1 MSGFERG
8 PGRSLAEHV
17 DQAIEAAFADQRL
30 VGAVVLVAHRGQWLY
45 RRAAGLADRE
55 AGRTMGEDSLFRLA
69 SVSKPIVSV
78 AALSLVD
85 EGRLA
90 LDEPIADWLPA
101 FRPRLADGREARIT
115 PRQLLSHSAGLGY
128 RFLEA
133 DADGPYARAGISDG
147 MDLPGFDLAE
157 NLRRLASVPLLYE
170 PGRAWGYS
178 LATDV
183 LGALVARVDG
193 RPLAEALRQRVGIP
207 AGMRDS
213 GFLCADAQRLAAV
226 YVSDRPRPRRMAERE
241 TVAPF
246 EDSVGIRFEPSRAFE
261 PSAYASGG
269 AGMIGSAG
277 DVLRLLEIL
286 RQGGAPLL
294 TPGLVEEMGR
304 DQVPGLELPANPGFG
319 FGLGFSV
326 LRDPAIAQSPE
337 SPGTWR
343 WAAPTG
349 IPGSS
354 TGPANCRW
362 WRSPTPCS
370 RACQDAS
377 STTCA
382 TPSTVPRRCADGTP
396 RSISGERRGR
406 CVGRG
411 AAAAAERVA
420 GDGDVRL
427 RRHSQRNPAGRPA
440 AANRRGAGGQR
451 GAGRATGQRL
461 CPGFATGR
469 VAGGEPDPGLAAAPG
484 AAAGAAD
491 LLRLQQLHRVSSDY
505 RLTLLAR
512 FGSGVAAAS
521 PGAAGGYARRLV
533 PPEQQGR
540 ALAVAML
547 GAPLA
552 LSLGVP
558 LGTWLG
564 GLLGWR
570 WAFACCR

>member
-1 MSGFERG
+1 MSSFERE
-8 PGRSLAEHV
+8 PGCGLAENV
-17 DQAIEAAFADQRL
+17 DQVIEAAFADQRL

-55 AGRTMGEDSLFRLA
+55 AGRIMGEDSLFRLA

-183 LGALVARVDG
+183 LGALVERVDG

-213 GFLCADAQRLAAV
+213 GFLCADACRLAAV
-226 YVSDRPRPRRMAERE
+226 YVSDRPRPRRMAGRE

-277 DVLRLLEIL
+277 DVLRLLKSFA
-286 RQGGAPLL
+286 R
-294 TPGLVEEMGR
+294 
-304 DQVPGLELPANPGFG
+304 
-319 FGLGFSV
+319 
-326 LRDPAIAQSPE
+326 
-337 SPGTWR
+337 
-343 WAAPTG
+343 AA
-349 IPGSS
+349 
-354 TGPANCRW
+354 
-362 WRSPTPCS
+362 
-370 RACQDAS
+370 
-377 STTCA
+377 
-382 TPSTVPRRCADGTP
+382 RRC
-396 RSISGERRGR
+396 
-406 CVGRG
+406 
-411 AAAAAERVA
+411 
-420 GDGDVRL
+420 
-427 RRHSQRNPAGRPA
+427 
-440 AANRRGAGGQR
+440 
-451 GAGRATGQRL
+451 
-461 CPGFATGR
+461 
-469 VAGGEPDPGLAAAPG
+469 
-484 AAAGAAD
+484 
-491 LLRLQQLHRVSSDY
+491 
-505 RLTLLAR
+505 
-512 FGSGVAAAS
+512 
-521 PGAAGGYARRLV
+521 
-533 PPEQQGR
+533 
-540 ALAVAML
+540 
-547 GAPLA
+547 
-552 LSLGVP
+552 
-558 LGTWLG
+558 
-564 GLLGWR
+564 
-570 WAFACCR
+570 